1 MFTQLLYSTNYH
13 YHSLQYSTVQY
24 STVPSQS
31 YTRVDIARQ
40 QQQQHHQQQ
49 QQQLSHMSDHTSNE
63 RIKDSSKCTG
73 IIDMSLT
80 YVRVE

>member
-1 MFTQLLYSTNYH
+1 MKFIFKARTITIIA
-13 YHSLQYSTVQY
+13 YSTVQY

-40 QQQQHHQQQ
+40 QQQHQQ
-49 QQQLSHMSDHTSNE
+49 QQQLSHLSDHTSNE
-63 RIKDSSKCTG
+63 RMKDSSTCTV
-73 IIDMSLT
+73 IINMSLT